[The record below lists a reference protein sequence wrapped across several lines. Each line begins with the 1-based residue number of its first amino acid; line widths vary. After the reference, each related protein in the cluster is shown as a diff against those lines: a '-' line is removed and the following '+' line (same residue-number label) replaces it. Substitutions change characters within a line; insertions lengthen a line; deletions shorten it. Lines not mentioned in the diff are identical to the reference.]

1 MRIGVFGG
9 TFDPVHIGHLAV
21 AVAARHA
28 LALDRVLLVVAN
40 VPWQKAGTRALTP
53 AEDRYAVVEAAVAD
67 LDGIEAS
74 RIELDRGGPSY
85 TADTLE
91 TLRADGAH
99 ELFLILGADA
109 AANLHT
115 WARADDVPAL
125 AELVVVP
132 RPGTPPPVGMRTL
145 DVPHLD
151 VSSSDLRARVID
163 GRPLDVLV
171 PAAALRLIR
180 ERGLYAG

>member
-21 AVAARHA
+21 AVAARHE
-28 LALDRVLLVVAN
+28 LGLDRVLLVVAN
-40 VPWQKAGTRALTP
+40 VPWQKAGTRPLTP
-53 AEDRYAVVEAAVAD
+53 AEDRYAMVEAAVAD

-85 TADTLE
+85 TVETLE
-91 TLRADGAH
+91 ALAEGGSR

-115 WARADDVPAL
+115 WVRADEVPAL
-125 AELVVVP
+125 AELVAVP
-132 RPGTPPPVGMRTL
+132 RPGTPPPPGMRTL
-145 DVPHLD
+145 DVPYLD
-151 VSSSDLRARVID
+151 VSSSDLRARVTD

-171 PAAALRLIR
+171 PAAALRVIR

>member
-40 VPWQKAGTRALTP
+40 VPWQKAGTRPLTP
-53 AEDRYAVVEAAVAD
+53 AEDRYAVVDAAVAD

-85 TADTLE
+85 TVETLE
-91 TLRADGAH
+91 ALRADGH
-99 ELFLILGADA
+99 PDLFLVLGADA

-115 WARADDVPAL
+115 WVRADDVPAL

-132 RPGTPPPVGMRTL
+132 RPGSAPPAGMRTL

-151 VSSSDLRARVID
+151 VSSSDLRARVVD

>member
-1 MRIGVFGG
+1 MKLGVFGG

-28 LALDRVLLVVAN
+28 LGLDRVLLVVAHE
-40 VPWQKAGTRALTP
+40 PWQKTGTRVITP
-53 AEDRYAVVEAAVAD
+53 AEDRFAVVEAAVAD
-67 LDGIEAS
+67 LDGVEAS
-74 RIELDRGGPSY
+74 RIEIDRGGPSY
-85 TADTLE
+85 TVETLE
-91 TLRADGAH
+91 ALAGHD
-99 ELFLILGADA
+99 LFLILGADA

-115 WARADDVPAL
+115 WVRADDVPAL

-132 RPGTPPPVGMRTL
+132 RPGVAPPSGVHTL
-145 DVPHLD
+145 EVPRLE
-151 VSSSDLRARVID
+151 VSSSDLRARVVD

-171 PAAALRLIR
+171 PAAALRVIR